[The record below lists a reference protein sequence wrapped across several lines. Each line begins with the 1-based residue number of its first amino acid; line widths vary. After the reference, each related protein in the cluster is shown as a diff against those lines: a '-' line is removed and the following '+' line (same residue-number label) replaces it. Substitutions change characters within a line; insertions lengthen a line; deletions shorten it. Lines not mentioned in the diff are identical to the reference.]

1 MSMIYAAYSLGI
13 LALILCSAFF
23 SLAEMSFLLASPVT
37 LRHWSED
44 EDNRSATV
52 ALDMLDDTNR
62 VLTTINIGD
71 TIVNLAAIML
81 GTLFIMYY
89 YSDHGILIGIVV
101 LFLAV
106 LIIGELLPRMIAQR
120 YENRVFCR
128 VAKPL
133 KVLMVLLRPL
143 TFIFGSGHIII
154 ERASRED
161 DEEEYVE
168 DELLSMLDEAES
180 GGEMEARES
189 DLIRSAI
196 NFEELLVKDILRP
209 RVRVVAIDDEMD
221 VREVLDVFSNTGYSR
236 LPVYHDSIDN
246 IIGILHLKDVFNAM
260 LDGELSDYVPLVQP
274 VSVVFIQSKAS
285 SLLLTLQKNQSHMAV
300 VIDEYGGTA
309 GIVTLEDIIEE
320 LVGDIWDEHDE
331 VAEQPIR
338 AIEPSVFIADANMD
352 IDDFFEFFGFDFD
365 DYEDDIAASSL
376 GGWVVDLLDHLASP
390 GEVVSFPP
398 FTITVIEVEKRH
410 IEKVRVVLDQPK
422 DTEEE

>member
-1 MSMIYAAYSLGI
+1 MSMIYATYTLGI

-23 SLAEMSFLLASPVT
+23 SMAEMSFLLASPVT
-37 LRHWSED
+37 LRHWAED
-44 EDNRSATV
+44 EDNRSAAV
-52 ALDMLDDTNR
+52 ALGMLDDTNR

-89 YSDHGILIGIVV
+89 YSQHGIVIGIIV
-101 LFLAV
+101 LFLV
-106 LIIGELLPRMIAQR
+106 ILIIGELLPRMIAQR
-120 YENRVFCR
+120 FENRVFCR

-133 KVLMVLLRPL
+133 KLLMVLLRPL

-154 ERASRED
+154 ERASGED

-168 DELLSMLDEAES
+168 DELLNMIDEAES

-196 NFEELLVKDILRP
+196 NFEELLVKDILQP
-209 RVRVVAIDDEMD
+209 RVRVVSIDDEMD
-221 VREVLDVFSNTGYSR
+221 VRDVLDVFSNTGYSR

-260 LDGELSDYVPLVQP
+260 LDGELSEYVSLLQP
-274 VSVVFIQSKAS
+274 VEVVFIQSKAS
-285 SLLLTLQKNQSHMAV
+285 SLLLSLQKNQSHMAV
-300 VIDEYGGTA
+300 VVDEYGGTA

-331 VAEQPIR
+331 VAEQPII
-338 AIEPSVFIADANMD
+338 AIEPSVYLADANMD
-352 IDDFFEFFGFDFD
+352 IDDFFEFFGLDFD
-365 DYEDDIAASSL
+365 DYEDDIEASSL

-390 GEVVSFPP
+390 GEVVTFPP
-398 FTITVIEVEKRH
+398 FTITVLEVEKRH
-410 IEKVRVVLDQPK
+410 IEKVRVVFEKSTDA
-422 DTEEE
+422 DDE

>member
-1 MSMIYAAYSLGI
+1 MIYATYSLVI

-37 LRHWSED
+37 LRHWAED
-44 EDNRSATV
+44 EDNRSAAV
-52 ALDMLDDTNR
+52 ALGMLDDANR

-71 TIVNLAAIML
+71 TIVNLAAVML
-81 GTLFIMYY
+81 GTWFFFVY
-89 YSDHGILIGIVV
+89 YSGQGIIVGVVV
-101 LFLAV
+101 LFLAI
-106 LIIGELLPRMIAQR
+106 LIIGEILPRMIAQR

-128 VAKPL
+128 VAMPL
-133 KVLMVLLRPL
+133 KLLVTLLRPL
-143 TFIFGSGHIII
+143 TFIFGSGHVIM
-154 ERASRED
+154 ERAGRED

-168 DELLSMLDEAES
+168 DELLNMLDEAES

-196 NFEELLVKDILRP
+196 NFEELLVKDILQP

-221 VREVLDVFSNTGYSR
+221 VREVLDVFSDTGYSR

-246 IIGILHLKDVFNAM
+246 IIGILHLKDVFNTM
-260 LDGELSDYVPLVQP
+260 LDGELREYVSLLQP
-274 VSVVFIQSKAS
+274 VEFVFIQSKAS
-285 SLLLTLQKNQSHMAV
+285 SLLMSLQKNQSHMAV
-300 VIDEYGGTA
+300 VVDEYGGTA

-338 AIEPSVFIADANMD
+338 ASEPTVFEADANMD
-352 IDDFFEFFGFDFD
+352 IDDFFEYFGLDFD
-365 DYEDDIAASSL
+365 DYEDDIDASSL

-390 GEVVSFPP
+390 GEVATFPP
-398 FTITVIEVEKRH
+398 FTITVLEVEKRH
-410 IEKVRVVLDQPK
+410 IEKVRVVVAEE
-422 DTEEE
+422 TASEEE

>member
-52 ALDMLDDTNR
+52 ALSMLDDTNR